1 MLKQRIYN
9 IYINIKEVQIKMFNR
24 KAKKIKELQ
33 KTVELLTATIKE
45 ANNVI
50 EERDASIS
58 KLRQNIIQ
66 LTGEK
71 ALVEEALAKV
81 ETENKLLTNRLQTNK
96 LINRSLQKANSELK
110 TKDEHIKE
118 LNRNRQRK
126 FREAHKNDKKK

>member
-1 MLKQRIYN
+1 
-9 IYINIKEVQIKMFNR
+9 MFNR

-45 ANNVI
+45 ANNTI
-50 EERDASIS
+50 EERDVTIS

-71 ALVEEALAKV
+71 AVVEETLAKA
-81 ETENKLLTNRLQTNK
+81 ETENKLLINRLQTNK

>member
-1 MLKQRIYN
+1 
-9 IYINIKEVQIKMFNR
+9 MFNR

-33 KTVELLTATIKE
+33 KTVELLTATIKD

-50 EERDASIS
+50 EEKDTSIS
-58 KLRQNIIQ
+58 KLRQNIVQ
-66 LTGEK
+66 LIGEK
-71 ALVEEALAKV
+71 ALVEESLAKV
-81 ETENKLLTNRLQTNK
+81 ESENKLLANRLQTNK